1 MKINVFIRQMHT
13 MLHNFSIFSFW
24 ALRMKR
30 PFLEIRKGSLV
41 ISVGQGIGHTSHHL
55 LKASLQLRGEFT
67 AKAASQHNHQHVAQ
81 ELCGKD
87 IKQGQG

>member
-1 MKINVFIRQMHT
+1 
-13 MLHNFSIFSFW
+13 MLHNFSIFNFW
-24 ALRMKR
+24 SLRTKK

-41 ISVGQGIGHTSHHL
+41 ISVGQGIGNTSHHL
-55 LKASLQLRGEFT
+55 LKVSLQLRGEFT
-67 AKAASQHNHQHVAQ
+67 SKAASQHNHQHIAQ